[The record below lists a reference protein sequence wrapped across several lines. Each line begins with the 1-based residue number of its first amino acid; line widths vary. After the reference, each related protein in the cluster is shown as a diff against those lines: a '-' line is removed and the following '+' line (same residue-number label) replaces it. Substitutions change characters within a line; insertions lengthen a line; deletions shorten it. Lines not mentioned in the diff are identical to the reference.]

1 MEQQDK
7 PTDAPFI
14 INPETTADNLLD
26 AIDERVLQAHALV
39 MGMTYD
45 DEESDFYTL
54 SLELQGNYIWALART
69 LLEARQLLDAYSSK
83 RASAK
88 AH

>member
-1 MEQQDK
+1 MEQDK

-26 AIDERVLQAHALV
+26 AIDERVLQAHALA

-54 SLELQGNYIWALART
+54 SLELQGNYVWALTRT

-88 AH
+88 AQ